1 MDFQRPQIELPLEK
15 ELIPFKIK
23 EKISLLT
30 RQELE
35 EYLVESSSLL
45 IRLSAQTTALLDYI
59 EELEGKILEIQ

>member
-23 EKISLLT
+23 EKINLLT

-45 IRLSAQTTALLDYI
+45 IRLSAQTATLLDYI
-59 EELEGKILEIQ
+59 EELEGKILGIQ

>member
-1 MDFQRPQIELPLEK
+1 MDFQRPQIKLPLEK

-23 EKISLLT
+23 EKINLLS

-45 IRLSAQTTALLDYI
+45 IRLSAQTATLLDYI
-59 EELEGKILEIQ
+59 EELEGKILGIQ